1 MEAERPV
8 ETPGV
13 RIGQQFGRIKAKS
26 PLRIIGTLDAEAVMR
41 AGAEARRDA
50 AQDAV
55 GVTRHRRANSLAIA
69 VVDAQRRAL
78 GVGQHERRFEAA
90 RRDEDAASGF
100 RIAHSVGLM
109 ISR

>member
-1 MEAERPV
+1 MDGV
-8 ETPGV
+8 ETE
-13 RIGQQFGRIKAKS
+13 S
-26 PLRIIGTLDAEAVMR
+26 SLRIVGALDAEAVTR

-55 GVTRHRRANSLAIA
+55 GVARHRRASNLAIA

-100 RIAHSVGLM
+100 WVAHSAGLM

>member
-1 MEAERPV
+1 
-8 ETPGV
+8 
-13 RIGQQFGRIKAKS
+13 
-26 PLRIIGTLDAEAVMR
+26 MR
-41 AGAEARRDA
+41 AGADARRNA

-55 GVTRHRRANSLAIA
+55 SVTRHRRASNFAIA

-78 GVGQHERRFEAA
+78 GVGQHQRRFEAA

-100 RIAHSVGLM
+100 WVAHSAGLM